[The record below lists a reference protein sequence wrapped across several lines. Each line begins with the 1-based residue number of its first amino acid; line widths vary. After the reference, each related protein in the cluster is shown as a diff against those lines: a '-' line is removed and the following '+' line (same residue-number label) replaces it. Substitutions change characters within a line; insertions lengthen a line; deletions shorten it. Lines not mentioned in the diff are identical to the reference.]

1 MASKRGSEHYEG
13 HAFDHPPWIV
23 RQKRMRVMRQLPGRW
38 ARVRMYV
45 RMWALCWYWIES
57 ACTEKYRRA
66 PCPAGDGEVLE
77 GVVSSIESM
86 EIDAWPL
93 GT

>member
-1 MASKRGSEHYEG
+1 
-13 HAFDHPPWIV
+13 
-23 RQKRMRVMRQLPGRW
+23 
-38 ARVRMYV
+38 MYV